1 MTKNHKTIGSILFW
15 LLWPGLFFYLKGS
28 SRARVII
35 VRNKQILLV
44 RNWLGPGQYSLPG
57 GGLQPNEKPIDGAA
71 REIKEETGISIN
83 PKSLTQVIPSFITS
97 DKGHSYKCYS
107 YSVEV
112 DKTTK
117 ISRQKFEIAE
127 VRWVK
132 FEDVLSKYCLSYT
145 AKSLIT
151 TWLDHNH
158 LLD

>member
-1 MTKNHKTIGSILFW
+1 MTKNRKIIGSILFW

-28 SRARVII
+28 SRTRVII
-35 VRNKQILLV
+35 VRNNQILLV

-57 GGLQPNEKPIDGAA
+57 GGLQPNEKPINGAV
-71 REIKEETGISIN
+71 REVKEETGISID
-83 PKSLTQVIPSFITS
+83 PKLLTQVLPSFITYE
-97 DKGHSYKCYS
+97 KGHSYKCYS

-112 DKTTK
+112 DKTTE

-127 VRWVK
+127 IRWVK
-132 FEDVLSKYCLSYT
+132 LADVLSKYSLSST